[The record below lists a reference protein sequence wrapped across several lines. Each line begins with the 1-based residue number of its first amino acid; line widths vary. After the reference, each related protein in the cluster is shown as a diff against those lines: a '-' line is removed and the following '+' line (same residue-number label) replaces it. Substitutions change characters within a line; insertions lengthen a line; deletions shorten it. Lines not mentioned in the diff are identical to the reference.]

1 MFPVPHKV
9 TRARATDLGELFT
22 LTRGAFVKDA
32 QRYRDPFVP
41 PLSETL
47 EDLHALL
54 EDPQSAVLTAVASED
69 GEWGRRGRIVGALR
83 LGRNRDEML
92 LGRLVVAPDLQGRGI
107 GSSLLA
113 SAVEEAERR
122 PEVTRL
128 TLYAGAVSGD
138 TLAIYRRFRFVEVAG
153 DLDERGRRLIVMT
166 RKV

>member
-9 TRARATDLGELFT
+9 THARETDLGELFT
-22 LTRGAFVKDA
+22 LTRGAFVKEA

-41 PLSETL
+41 PLSETP

-54 EDPQSAVLTAVASED
+54 EDPQNLVLTAVASQD
-69 GEWGRRGRIVGALR
+69 GEWGRRGRIIGALR
-83 LGRNRDEML
+83 LSRHAQEMV
-92 LGRLVVAPDLQGRGI
+92 LGRLVVAPDLQGCGI
-107 GSSLLA
+107 GSSLLEA
-113 SAVEEAERR
+113 ALEEAGRR
-122 PEVTRL
+122 PGITHL

-153 DLDERGRRLIVMT
+153 DVDERGRRLVVMT